1 MSIEVKSEGAFIAKR
16 HFQSHK
22 NGGGGTYGG
31 NRMNGNRTNPSTVNV
46 SDGSNNSASARNK
59 IIRCYK
65 CKQIGHFK
73 NRCPHTEKVKTNA
86 FSVFLTKGF
95 SQTDWHLDSGAS
107 THLVSNKNLLS
118 NICFQPKIKEIIVA
132 NKTIVPVEC
141 SGDLEITTCNEC
153 IGVATLEN
161 GVYKLHVKTEVTFAE
176 SVNVSSSTWHRRLAH
191 LNATDMQKLKNGAV
205 EEARDV
211 ITARDVVVM
220 ENTDDS
226 SATTITIDESRPPKE
241 AEEEHDSV
249 SEEQDTSDNPMD
261 ETFIPNESSNDTD
274 DSYCDTLS
282 PDDLDVLPTQCDTN
296 LPEKRVRRKPDY
308 YNVASMCVEIAA
320 ALSMVIPK

>member
-46 SDGSNNSASARNK
+46 SDGGNNSASARNK

-141 SGDLEITTCNEC
+141 SGDLEITTC
-153 IGVATLEN
+153 V
-161 GVYKLHVKTEVTFAE
+161 
-176 SVNVSSSTWHRRLAH
+176 
-191 LNATDMQKLKNGAV
+191 
-205 EEARDV
+205 EARDV

-261 ETFIPNESSNDTD
+261 ETFMPNESSNDTD

-308 YNVASMCVEIAA
+308 YNVASMCVEIAGEELTISDVLNSSEKEQWQS